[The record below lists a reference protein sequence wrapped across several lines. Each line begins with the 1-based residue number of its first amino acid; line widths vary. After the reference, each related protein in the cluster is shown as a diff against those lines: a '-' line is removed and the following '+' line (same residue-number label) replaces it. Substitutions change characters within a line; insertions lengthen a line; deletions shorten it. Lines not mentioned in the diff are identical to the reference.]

1 MRPKKFHEIVKIRKF
16 TETKKLHFETKKY
29 IFRSFVTFPPCN
41 RMLKVPL
48 KVEIC
53 EGIVI
58 RVAFFHADTSDTSV
72 GEEMPSV

>member
-16 TETKKLHFETKKY
+16 TETKKY

-58 RVAFFHADTSDTSV
+58 RVAFFHADTSDTYV
-72 GEEMPSV
+72 GEEMSSV